1 MRSQHVCISDK
12 TDITFSVD
20 DSGINLTIRDQP
32 IPEDESE
39 AKQALNQVANTL
51 RLVCAYCWRAQ
62 LLFPTNLALSRKHN
76 NLALLAALGPLE
88 DVVMYE
94 IPCSSLNLRSQAMVT
109 VLKTPSLL

>member
-1 MRSQHVCISDK
+1 MKLQEYKGKPLRKLFYVHSMSCICVGK

-51 RLVCAYCWRAQ
+51 RLVCAHWCAQ
-62 LLFPTNLALSRKHN
+62 LIFPRN
-76 NLALLAALGPLE
+76 
-88 DVVMYE
+88 
-94 IPCSSLNLRSQAMVT
+94 
-109 VLKTPSLL
+109 

>member
-1 MRSQHVCISDK
+1 MRLHEYKGKLLRKFTLRSQRECIYVGK

-51 RLVCAYCWRAQ
+51 RLVCVHCW
-62 LLFPTNLALSRKHN
+62 
-76 NLALLAALGPLE
+76 
-88 DVVMYE
+88 
-94 IPCSSLNLRSQAMVT
+94 
-109 VLKTPSLL
+109 